1 MEYLRILICGNEND
15 QMNKISSLLIEWQES
30 LGIRVLTRKEK
41 CLADYTMEEIDE
53 KNEEYYEPFEVI
65 LTVNYKNKN
74 IKMFIERITR
84 SDNRFIRIEME
95 YQHDDNINLLDTSI
109 WYEMKKEILE
119 WLQGRYDR
127 IFWLSDSQNNKI
139 ATDLYWELHRLENY
153 LREIINCY
161 MSIKH
166 GGDWFEIYS
175 YEDYINKYL
184 KFSEWFNKSRYSL
197 FKSIDNHL
205 YNLEIDDIFEALKAA
220 KRKQVSKPVK
230 KALEDIK
237 KYSKEK
243 ASDFAKVDLLESP
256 SLWEEE
262 KFDEIFDK
270 ATVERWKSD
279 LSKRRN
285 MVAHNKM
292 ICRDMYIDTKESIKF
307 FMTKFEEANKKLSGK
322 LKSQEL
328 RDAERLL
335 HEDEI
340 SMYLEDCGIN
350 SVLPD
355 EQDIIE
361 NLNQT
366 DDFME
371 LSAIISDRISRI
383 DNMTDDL
390 LAMIEDINMTLNED
404 TFFEDDSF
412 VGKELLEQYIEFC
425 RANSLYNT
433 WKTLVNGEMSIE
445 IYRLIE
451 PGLEDSISNLVD
463 KLNEIKQNV
472 FFVDLECFLE
482 GDLLRFTDFSGNKYV
497 LTING
502 WFCPDRGCVDDIYV
516 KLMCNEKV
524 INYGGISISYGDYE
538 MTEDDIPL
546 PSTEDDI
553 SVNIGEI
560 VEKLSN
566 VVDDLFSD
574 LANLE
579 SELLEIEL

>member
-1 MEYLRILICGNEND
+1 MEYLRLLICGNKND
-15 QMNKISSLLIEWQES
+15 QMNKISSLLSEWRDT
-30 LGIRVLTRKEK
+30 LGIRVLTQKEK
-41 CLADYTMEEIDE
+41 CLADFTMEEIDE
-53 KNEEYYEPFEVI
+53 ENEDYYEPFEATI
-65 LTVNYKNKN
+65 SISYKNKN
-74 IKMFIERITR
+74 SKMFIERITR
-84 SDNRFIRIEME
+84 SENRFLRIEIE
-95 YQHDDNINLLDTSI
+95 YQHDDYINSLDTSI
-109 WYEMKKEILE
+109 WYEMKKMILE
-119 WLQGRYDR
+119 WIQGRYNR
-127 IFWLSDSQNNKI
+127 IFWLADSQNNKI
-139 ATDLYWELHRLENY
+139 ASDLYCELHRLENY
-153 LREIINCY
+153 LREIINSY
-161 MSIKH
+161 MSIRH
-166 GGDWFEIYS
+166 GGNWFEIYS

-197 FKSIDNHL
+197 FKSVDNHL

-220 KRKQVSKPVK
+220 KRKQVSKTVK

-237 KYSKEK
+237 KCSKEK
-243 ASDFAKVDLLESP
+243 ASEFAKVDLLESP

-270 ATVERWKSD
+270 TTVERWKSD

-292 ICRDMYIDTKESIKF
+292 ICRDMYIDTKESIQF

-366 DDFME
+366 DDFIE

-383 DNMTDDL
+383 GNMTDDL
-390 LAMIEDINMTLNED
+390 LAMIEDINMILHED

-425 RANSLYNT
+425 RENSLYNT

-451 PGLEDSISNLVD
+451 PGLEDGILNLII

-472 FFVDLECFLE
+472 FFVDLECFSE
-482 GDLLRFTDFSGNKYV
+482 GDLLRFTDFRGNKYV

-516 KLMCNEKV
+516 KLICNESV